1 MNLLECGL
9 VLFFLLVIGLLA
21 YYNIYKR
28 QEAFINGSAASGAP
42 RCGVEFP
49 ACPIGTRCV
58 NGYCAS
64 VDAPIMPPMSDLPVL
79 PLGPINGRYPK

>member
-1 MNLLECGL
+1 MNLLEFGL
-9 VLFFLLVIGLLA
+9 ILFFAVVIGLLI
-21 YYNIYKR
+21 YYNVYKR
-28 QEAFINGSAASGAP
+28 EEAFINGSATGTNGP

-64 VDAPIMPPMSDLPVL
+64 VDQPVMPRFSDLPVL
-79 PLGPINGRYPK
+79 PIGPINGRI

>member
-28 QEAFINGSAASGAP
+28 QEAFINGSAGASAS

-49 ACPIGTRCV
+49 ACPNGTRCV

-64 VDAPIMPPMSDLPVL
+64 TDVPTMPPMSDLPVL